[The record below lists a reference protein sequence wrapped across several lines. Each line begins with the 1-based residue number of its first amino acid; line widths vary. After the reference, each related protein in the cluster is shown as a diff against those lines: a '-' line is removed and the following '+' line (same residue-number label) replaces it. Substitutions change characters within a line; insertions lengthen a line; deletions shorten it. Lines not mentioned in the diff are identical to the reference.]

1 MRVKGGNKRLLRRKK
16 ILELAKGF
24 KGKRRTCFRIAK
36 QRVMHALRNAYISRK
51 LRKRD
56 FRRLWNIRINA
67 AARAR
72 GLPYSRFI
80 NGLSKAGIQL
90 NRKMLAEIAIHD
102 PQTFDALVEQAK
114 AQLVNSCLP

>member
-1 MRVKGGNKRLLRRKK
+1 MRVKGGNKRLERRKR

-51 LRKRD
+51 LRKRE

-67 AARAR
+67 ATRAR

-80 NGLSKAGIQL
+80 NGLAEAGVQL
-90 NRKMLAEIAIHD
+90 NRKMLAEIALHD
-102 PQTFDALVEQAK
+102 PKAFDALVETAK
-114 AQLVNSCLP
+114 ARLAG

>member
-36 QRVMHALRNAYISRK
+36 ERVMHALRNAYISRK

-67 AARAR
+67 AARGAR
-72 GLPYSRFI
+72 VAI
-80 NGLSKAGIQL
+80 LSLHQRLGQGGREAQSQDARRDRYPRSEDVRRAC
-90 NRKMLAEIAIHD
+90 RKG
-102 PQTFDALVEQAK
+102 
-114 AQLVNSCLP
+114 

>member
-1 MRVKGGNKRLLRRKK
+1 MRVKGGNKRLERRKK

-24 KGKRRTCFRIAK
+24 KGKRRTCFRIAHE
-36 QRVMHALRNAYISRK
+36 RVMHALRNAYISRK

-56 FRRLWNIRINA
+56 FRRLWNIRVNA

-80 NGLSKAGIQL
+80 DGLTKAGVQL

-102 PQTFDALVEQAK
+102 PKAFDTLVETAK
-114 AQLVNSCLP
+114 ARL

>member
-1 MRVKGGNKRLLRRKK
+1 MRVKGGNKRLERRKR

-51 LRKRD
+51 LRKRE

-80 NGLSKAGIQL
+80 NGLSKAGIKL

-102 PQTFDALVEQAK
+102 PQTFDTLIERAK
-114 AQLVNSCLP
+114 AQLVH

>member
-1 MRVKGGNKRLLRRKK
+1 MRVKGGNKRLERRKR

-24 KGKRRTCFRIAK
+24 KGKRRTCFRVAK
-36 QRVMHALRNAYISRK
+36 QRVMHALKNAYFSRK
-51 LRKRD
+51 LRKRE

-67 AARAR
+67 ATRAR

-90 NRKMLAEIAIHD
+90 NRKMLAEVAIHD
-102 PQTFDALVEQAK
+102 PQTFDTLVERAK
-114 AQLVNSCLP
+114 AQLVN

>member
-1 MRVKGGNKRLLRRKK
+1 MRVKGGNKRLERRKR

-36 QRVMHALRNAYISRK
+36 QRVMHALKNAYFSRK
-51 LRKRD
+51 LRKRE

-67 AARAR
+67 ATRAR
-72 GLPYSRFI
+72 GLPYSRFM
-80 NGLSKAGIQL
+80 NGLSKAGVQL

-102 PQTFDALVEQAK
+102 PSAFDTLIETAK
-114 AQLVNSCLP
+114 AQLAS

>member
-1 MRVKGGNKRLLRRKK
+1 MRVKGGNKRLERRKR

-51 LRKRD
+51 LRKRE

-80 NGLSKAGIQL
+80 NGLSKAGIKL

-102 PQTFDALVEQAK
+102 PQTFDTLIERAK
-114 AQLVNSCLP
+114 AQLVN

>member
-16 ILELAKGF
+16 ILAIAKGF
-24 KGKRRTCFRIAK
+24 QGKRRTCFRIAK
-36 QRVMHALRNAYISRK
+36 QGVMHALRNAYISRK

-67 AARAR
+67 ATRAR

-102 PQTFDALVEQAK
+102 PQTFDTLVERAK
-114 AQLVNSCLP
+114 AQLAH